1 MNALYYFLDSSAVV
15 KHYVAEKGST
25 WVDAL
30 VHPDAGNMIAIAQI
44 TVAEAAA
51 ALGSKLRAK
60 AISSSE
66 FELAVKNML
75 RDTFEAF
82 NVVELNQPII
92 QRAVDAIR
100 RHPLRGYDA
109 VQLAC
114 ALALNDVL
122 AAFTPPASLPT
133 PPASP
138 PPLLLLRLC
147 QCRWQPTTCS
157 PQKGRPSRWRR

>member
-15 KHYVAEKGST
+15 KHYVAESGSA
-25 WVDAL
+25 WVDTL
-30 VHPDAGNMIAIAQI
+30 VHPDAGFTIAIAQI

-75 RDTFEAF
+75 RDAFEAF
-82 NVVELNQPII
+82 NVVKISQPIT
-92 QRAVDAIR
+92 QRAVDVIR

-114 ALALNDVL
+114 GLALNDALVAAEEGPLVFVTADKILL
-122 AAFTPPASLPT
+122 AAAKAEGLETEDPNSHSAET
-133 PPASP
+133 D
-138 PPLLLLRLC
+138 
-147 QCRWQPTTCS
+147 
-157 PQKGRPSRWRR
+157 

>member
-114 ALALNDVL
+114 ALALNDAL
-122 AAFTPPASLPT
+122 AAAGEEPLIFVTADKILLASAKAEGLQIEDPNSHET
-133 PPASP
+133 D
-138 PPLLLLRLC
+138 
-147 QCRWQPTTCS
+147 Q
-157 PQKGRPSRWRR
+157 